1 MSRAREFFR
10 EVLSRPEC
18 TLAANIFD
26 PLSARIAHML
36 GYEVCVLSGSVGKAA
51 NLGVPDGV
59 LSNMSD
65 VVDHCRRITRIADVS
80 LMVDAED
87 GFGNAVNVIRTV
99 REMEAA
105 GVAGI
110 EIEDNFVP
118 RRFNVADPGLVS
130 TEEQVGKLEAAVAA
144 RTDPTTVIVARSA
157 ALGLCPLDEALE
169 RVRAYSQTGAEA
181 LMLTGA
187 QSREQLEAVHQ
198 ATSLP
203 LCVLSPPADAR
214 NDQAFLDSNMTPDAG
229 HMSPPADARNDQAFL
244 DSNMSI
250 LMLGNPTFAV
260 AVKAIHDSLKHLKD
274 GGALEDLAGR
284 QASPDL
290 LRQVNRADEFIA
302 LQEQYVR
309 E

>member
-1 MSRAREFFR
+1 MSRSRELFR
-10 EVLSRPEC
+10 EVIARPHC

-36 GYEVCVLSGSVGKAA
+36 GYEICVLSGSVGKVA
-51 NLGVPDGV
+51 NLGVPDIV

-87 GFGNAVNVIRTV
+87 GFGNAVNVVRTV

-105 GVAGI
+105 GVAAI

-130 TEEQVGKLEAAVAA
+130 TGEQVGKLEAAVAA

-157 ALGLCPLDEALE
+157 ALALCPLDAALE
-169 RVRAYSQTGAEA
+169 RIQAYSQTGAEA
-181 LMLTGA
+181 LMLTGSS
-187 QSREQLEAVHQ
+187 SREQLEAVHGI
-198 ATSLP
+198 TSLP
-203 LCVLSPPADAR
+203 LCVLNPPADAR
-214 NDQAFLDSNMTPDAG
+214 NDQAFLDANI
-229 HMSPPADARNDQAFL
+229 R
-244 DSNMSI
+244 I
-250 LMLGNPTFAV
+250 LMLGNPTYAV
-260 AVKAIHDSLKHLKD
+260 AVKAIYDSLSHLKD

-284 QASPDL
+284 QAPPDL
-290 LRQVNRADEFIA
+290 LRQVNRTDEFIA
-302 LQEQYVR
+302 LQERYLR

>member
-1 MSRAREFFR
+1 MSLARERFR
-10 EVLSRPEC
+10 SVLSRPNC

-36 GYEVCVLSGSVGKAA
+36 HYEVCVLSGSVGKVA
-51 NLGVPDGV
+51 NLGVPDIV

-87 GFGNAVNVIRTV
+87 GFGNAVNVARTV
-99 REMEAA
+99 TEMEAA
-105 GVAGI
+105 GVSAI

-130 TEEQVGKLEAAVAA
+130 KEEQVGKLESAVAA
-144 RTDPTTVIVARSA
+144 RTDSSTVIVARSA
-157 ALGLCPLDEALE
+157 ALALCPLDEAVD
-169 RVRAYSQTGAEA
+169 RIAAYARTGAEA
-181 LMLTGA
+181 LMLTGM

-203 LCVLSPPADAR
+203 LCVLSPPADIR
-214 NDQAFLDSNMTPDAG
+214 NDDVFLAANG
-229 HMSPPADARNDQAFL
+229 VK
-244 DSNMSI
+244 I

-260 AVKAIHDSLKHLKD
+260 AVKAIYDCLKHLKD
-274 GGALEDLAGR
+274 GGTLEELNPK
-284 QASPDL
+284 QAPPDL
-290 LRQVNRADEFIA
+290 LRLVNRTGEFVQ
-302 LQEQYVR
+302 LQDKYLR
-309 E
+309 S